1 MSCRKF
7 SVNIYVVLVYTCLW
21 SGISAGQIWGS
32 QAGKIVTDEELE
44 WDYVPNQLLVKFKDN
59 TTEISDAGLNRAEDK
74 AVQLSESLRQLNQQF
89 RVRKMEGV
97 FEGFRAYQRRV
108 ESLAR
113 KNPLLLNETD
123 KRLQQRRRRVSV
135 DVPVPDLD
143 RIYLLEMESAPGQ
156 NLAEVLAAY
165 RQNPDVEYAE

>member
-1 MSCRKF
+1 
-7 SVNIYVVLVYTCLW
+7 
-21 SGISAGQIWGS
+21 
-32 QAGKIVTDEELE
+32 
-44 WDYVPNQLLVKFKDN
+44 
-59 TTEISDAGLNRAEDK
+59 
-74 AVQLSESLRQLNQQF
+74 
-89 RVRKMEGV
+89 MEGV